1 MLMVQNMQ
9 SHHQSD
15 NEVSWE
21 VQISSEMCE
30 CHRVVDELISR
41 AEAMG
46 VPQEKSF
53 ALRNGLHEAVV
64 NAVRHG
70 NQQDPEKQVRIA
82 WQFIGRDVWIEV
94 EDQGSGFNPDRV
106 PDPRSAEHKLHPNG
120 RGLLLM
126 RHFMNSVKYNDPG
139 NCVTML
145 HLNVRTP

>member
-1 MLMVQNMQ
+1 MQ

-94 EDQGSGFNPDRV
+94 EDQGDDLKDFDVTKDYDEPMAQLIATIMARAVKQRASDI
-106 PDPRSAEHKLHPNG
+106 
-120 RGLLLM
+120 
-126 RHFMNSVKYNDPG
+126 HFKVEKEIFYY
-139 NCVTML
+139 
-145 HLNVRTP
+145 